1 MTDASPPPFVPSEVE
16 GGSGRVVPRTT
27 LNHAWHGSPDP
38 SGASTSLGTNGRGCE
53 ISWFSALC
61 DDDYEFLGVPDPK
74 LRSSWEHCR
83 DIVLQAE
90 TGGFD
95 NILLPSGY
103 QLGIDT
109 TAFAAAIAPMLR
121 RMALLMA
128 VRIGESW
135 PPQLARQIATIDRL
149 LGGRLT
155 VNIIASDLPGET
167 LASAPR
173 YRRTVEAMA
182 ILKTL
187 LNGEPLDHDGEFWR
201 LKVDP
206 PRVGTVSGNAPLLY
220 FGGLSPDA
228 REAAAKGCD
237 VFLMWP
243 DKREVIAEVI
253 ADMNARA
260 ARYGRKLRYGY
271 RAHVIV
277 RDTEAEA
284 RAYADRLLSKLDDAQ
299 GAAIRAKSL
308 DSQSAGVAAQA
319 ALRENA
325 SDDGYAEE
333 NLWTGVGRARSGCGA
348 AIVGDPDQVLAKL
361 RMYQDLG
368 IEAFI
373 LSGYPHAAEADLFA
387 RHVLPRIEHA
397 PLGRE

>member
-1 MTDASPPPFVPSEVE
+1 MTEPLPPCEV
-16 GGSGRVVPRTT
+16 
-27 LNHAWHGSPDP
+27 
-38 SGASTSLGTNGRGCE
+38 
-53 ISWFSALC
+53 SWFSALC
-61 DDDYEFLGVPDPK
+61 DDDYEFLGVPDPRLK
-74 LRSSWEHCR
+74 SSWEHCR

-90 TGGFD
+90 SGGFD

-103 QLGIDT
+103 TLGIDT

-121 RMALLMA
+121 RLALLMA
-128 VRIGESW
+128 VRIGETW

-155 VNIIASDLPGET
+155 VNIISSEMPGET
-167 LASAPR
+167 IASASR
-173 YRRTVEAMA
+173 YARTVEAMH

-187 LNGEPLDHDGEFWR
+187 LNGEPLDHDGEFWK
-201 LKVDP
+201 LKLDP
-206 PRVGTVSGNAPLLY
+206 PRVRTVSGKAPLLY

-243 DKREVIAEVI
+243 DRQETVAGVI
-253 ADMNARA
+253 ADMRARA
-260 ARYGRKLRYGY
+260 AAHGRTLRFGY
-271 RAHVIV
+271 RAHVVV
-277 RDTEAEA
+277 RDTEVEA
-284 RAYADRLLSKLDDAQ
+284 RVAADRLLSKLDTAQ
-299 GAAIRAKSL
+299 GEAIRAKSL
-308 DSQSAGVAAQA
+308 DSASAGVAAQA

-325 SDDGYAEE
+325 ADDGYAEP

-361 RMYQDLG
+361 NAYRAMG

-387 RHVLPRIEHA
+387 RHVLPHIDHA
-397 PLGRE
+397 PLR

>member
-1 MTDASPPPFVPSEVE
+1 MTALPP
-16 GGSGRVVPRTT
+16 
-27 LNHAWHGSPDP
+27 
-38 SGASTSLGTNGRGCE
+38 CE

-61 DDDYEFLGVPDPK
+61 DDDYEFLGVPDAQ
-74 LRSSWEHCR
+74 LQSSWAHCR

-103 QLGIDT
+103 ALGIDT
-109 TAFAAAIAPMLR
+109 TAFAAGIAPLLR
-121 RMALLMA
+121 RIALLMA
-128 VRIGESW
+128 VRVGESW
-135 PPQLARQIATIDRL
+135 PPQLARQIATIDQM
-149 LGGRLT
+149 LGGRLR
-155 VNIIASDLPGET
+155 VNIISSEMPGET
-167 LASAPR
+167 LGSAPR
-173 YRRTVEAMA
+173 YARTVEAMH
-182 ILKTL
+182 ILRTL
-187 LNGEPLDHDGEFWR
+187 LNGQPLDHDGEFWK

-206 PRVGTVSGNAPLLY
+206 PRIGTVSGKAPLLY

-228 REAAAKGCD
+228 RDAAAKGAD

-243 DKREVIAEVI
+243 DRQEAVAAII
-253 ADMNARA
+253 ADMTARA
-260 ARYGRKLRYGY
+260 AAYGRTLKFGY
-271 RAHVIV
+271 RAHVVV
-277 RDTEAEA
+277 RETEAEA
-284 RAYADRLLSKLDDAQ
+284 RTAADRLLSKLDAAQ

-325 SDDGYAEE
+325 GDDGYAEA
-333 NLWTGVGRARSGCGA
+333 NLWTGIGRARSGCGA

-361 RMYQDLG
+361 NAYRGMG

-387 RHVLPRIEHA
+387 RHVLPQIEHGLLA
-397 PLGRE
+397 G

>member
-1 MTDASPPPFVPSEVE
+1 MSVQACEV
-16 GGSGRVVPRTT
+16 
-27 LNHAWHGSPDP
+27 
-38 SGASTSLGTNGRGCE
+38 
-53 ISWFSALC
+53 SWFAALC

-74 LRSSWEHCR
+74 LQSSWEHCR
-83 DIVLQAE
+83 DIALQAE

-103 QLGIDT
+103 ALGIDT
-109 TAFAAAIAPMLR
+109 TAFAAAIAPMLK
-121 RMALLMA
+121 RMQLLLA
-128 VRIGESW
+128 VRVGETW
-135 PPQLARQIATIDRL
+135 PPQLARQIATIDRM

-155 VNIIASDLPGET
+155 INIISSDMPGET

-173 YRRTVEAMA
+173 YRRTVEAMR

-187 LNGEPLDHDGEFWR
+187 LNGEPLDFDGEFWK
-201 LKVDP
+201 LKLDP
-206 PRVGTVSGNAPLLY
+206 PRIGTVSGKAPPFY

-228 REAAAKGCD
+228 REAAAQGCD

-243 DKREVIAEVI
+243 DKAEAVQALI
-253 ADMNARA
+253 ADMKQRA
-260 ARYGRKLRYGY
+260 ARHGRTLRFGY

-284 RAYADRLLSKLDDAQ
+284 RAAADRLLSKLDAAE

-308 DSQSAGVAAQA
+308 DTSSAGVAAQA

-325 SDDGYAEE
+325 AEDGYAEA

-361 RMYQDLG
+361 KSYQAMG
-368 IEAFI
+368 IDAFI

-387 RHVLPRIEHA
+387 RHVLPKLEHG
-397 PLGRE
+397 PLSRA